1 MPPAIALPELD
12 ASACMSFAR
21 ACIKPWLMRLCA
33 LLCLRTLDLRQP
45 SAFQLWRR
53 DGCRHLPQ
61 VIGPEGLAFCASAF
75 QRGCLFCVDAHGME
89 AAALFCY
96 CELVFYSLK
105 VIFGPAHMYALGCV
119 YLMRSELLST
129 RVRRSRSVSVWICVI
144 QRVSFGCYIWVAA
157 TIVPVKTWIA
167 NHNFDSRSCP

>member
-1 MPPAIALPELD
+1 MVDAFVRAIVPQD
-12 ASACMSFAR
+12 PGSSA
-21 ACIKPWLMRLCA
+21 
-33 LLCLRTLDLRQP
+33 

>member
-33 LLCLRTLDLRQP
+33 LLCLRTLDLRHLLFNFGAGMAAVTSP
-45 SAFQLWRR
+45 RSLGPRGSRFVHPLFSA
-53 DGCRHLPQ
+53 
-61 VIGPEGLAFCASAF
+61 AAS
-75 QRGCLFCVDAHGME
+75 FCVDAHGME

-157 TIVPVKTWIA
+157 TIVPVQTWIA
-167 NHNFDSRSCP
+167 NHNFDSRGCP

>member
-1 MPPAIALPELD
+1 MVDAFVRAIVPQD
-12 ASACMSFAR
+12 PGSSA
-21 ACIKPWLMRLCA
+21 
-33 LLCLRTLDLRQP
+33 

-119 YLMRSELLST
+119 RFRLRLPDAIRTAQHACTQIAIRLCVDLCDSAC
-129 RVRRSRSVSVWICVI
+129 VVWVLHL
-144 QRVSFGCYIWVAA
+144 GCRDHC
-157 TIVPVKTWIA
+157 TG
-167 NHNFDSRSCP
+167 